1 MKKMSR
7 KVFLIICG
15 VCYFSFY
22 IACKLFLLFNI
33 DLYSNNTSNL
43 IYSKGETYNIN
54 YNKCSDCFTSKDGNS
69 AIYIGEG
76 KSLFSQI
83 DDYNE
88 NTFFYE
94 LNQFPMYISNS
105 LRHYILNKYDIK
117 DDVSLIKK
125 SRNVQSKN
133 NLFTPVIKMKENYLF
148 NYILN
153 MTYNSKDIIYV
164 TGKYKGY
171 IMIND
176 NGYYITLCKDNK
188 NYYIN
193 LRNRDYFTREKLESI
208 LNSISLK

>member
-1 MKKMSR
+1 MNN
-7 KVFLIICG
+7 
-15 VCYFSFY
+15 YFDKFELGDDNDEFEYY
-22 IACKLFLLFNI
+22 I
-33 DLYSNNTSNL
+33 S
-43 IYSKGETYNIN
+43 E
-54 YNKCSDCFTSKDGNS
+54 DGNS

-193 LRNRDYFTREKLESI
+193 LHNRDYFTREKLESI